1 MRIFSSLGLDEIYS
15 FKKSIR
21 WTFVLLMCMSV
32 ILLADQNVMSP
43 NIEEIE
49 GEFQITDRE
58 IGLVGSAF
66 TLVAA
71 VVTLLWGYLSDKF
84 SRKWLLVGAIL
95 VGEIPCF
102 LTGFARNY
110 SELLALRV
118 LTGIGI
124 GGMVPVTFS
133 LLGDLFTEKQRA
145 TAQAWYQAVT
155 AVGTLLGMVVAGFLG
170 PALGWRI
177 PFFVVSAPNF
187 LFLLGLIF
195 FSGEPKRGG
204 GEQEIKDLVLS
215 GKEYKSHLKLKDYLN
230 LVKTP
235 SNIWLFLQGIPGT
248 VAWGILPFYIIAF
261 YQRHKGFSVEL
272 GTILMLVLG
281 IGVILGKLLGGIVG
295 NKLYNRDKRLLP
307 IFNGATTLLGIIPLF
322 ITLSWPAPENPNF
335 SSLIG
340 PAAFGFL
347 GAAILSIAGPN
358 VQAMLMNVNP
368 PEYRGAISSIFNLTD
383 SIGAGFGPFIGGL
396 LSTARDLDFAMKT
409 STLFWIPCGILF
421 FVLVKYLPLDAEK
434 LRRKMSMVRVEMEAD
449 NSGEPGI

>member
-21 WTFVLLMCMSV
+21 WTFIILMCMSV

-43 NIEEIE
+43 NIQAIE
-49 GEFQITDRE
+49 NEFQITDRE

-71 VVTLLWGYLSDKF
+71 IITLLWGYLSDKF
-84 SRKWLLVGAIL
+84 SRKWLLVAAIL

-110 SELLALRV
+110 TELLTLRI

-155 AVGTLLGMVVAGFLG
+155 AVGTLLGMIVAGFLG

-177 PFFVVSAPNF
+177 PFMVVSAPNF
-187 LFLLGLIF
+187 LFLLGLVLF
-195 FSGEPKRGG
+195 GGEPKRGG

-215 GKEYKSHLKLKDYLN
+215 GKEYKSRLRVKDYIN

-235 SNIWLFLQGIPGT
+235 SNIWLFIQGIPGT
-248 VAWGILPFYIIAF
+248 VAWGILPFYIITF

-281 IGVILGKLLGGIVG
+281 IGVIMGKLFGGIIG
-295 NKLYNRDKRLLP
+295 NKLYNKDKRLLP
-307 IFNGATTLLGIIPLF
+307 IFNGVTTLLGIIPLM
-322 ITLSWPAPENPNF
+322 ITLSWPAPQNPTF
-335 SSLIG
+335 SSLIP
-340 PAAFGFL
+340 PAVFGFL
-347 GAAILSIAGPN
+347 GAAIIAIAGPN

-383 SIGAGFGPFIGGL
+383 SIGAGFGPYIGGL

-409 STLFWIPCGILF
+409 STLFWIPCGLLF
-421 FVLVKYLPLDAEK
+421 FVLIKYLPQDTEK
-434 LRRKMSMVRVEMEAD
+434 LRRKMSAVRQEMEKGNA
-449 NSGEPGI
+449 SGTGL